1 METMKDHERAAA
13 ELAAMIEAAGLGCL
27 AIAGGEGS
35 GWGDGDELE
44 FRPWVS
50 LLADNQNGIRVR
62 WVCGSAVPLADEKE
76 PFPGA
81 KTANTVA
88 AHEWRARVRMLYV
101 PSAFDVVSALLLDV
115 AAFDDCPDW
124 LEAAGEFGCDMDAAS
139 LRRFRDGFERT
150 KVEVA
155 PFLRRVF
162 GDRFDEAV
170 RLAGEL

>member
-1 METMKDHERAAA
+1 MQDYEKAAA
-13 ELAAMIEAAGLGCL
+13 ELDAMICAAGLDCHS
-27 AIAGGEGS
+27 IAGGEGL
-35 GWGDGDELE
+35 GWGDGDQLE

-50 LLADNQNGIRVR
+50 FRADKQDGIRVG
-62 WVCGSAVPLADEKE
+62 WSCGSAFPLIHYAD

-81 KTANTVA
+81 KTARTVDA
-88 AHEWRARVRMLYV
+88 VEWREWARRRFV
-101 PSAFDVVSALLLDV
+101 PSAFDVVSALLSDV

-124 LEAAGEFGCDMDAAS
+124 LEAAKEFGCDMDAAS

-150 KVEVA
+150 KVEVE
-155 PFLRRVF
+155 PFLRRAF